1 MIETKETILEY
12 WLGMKLKRHGYQ
24 PEARTRNAL
33 DKWFIEK
40 GYKPMHRAYSEHFS
54 EYYNDNDGKAIFVD
68 EIDYF
73 DDALICNEGWVLI
86 WSKERCQYFFAPY
99 GAVRDVGIHW
109 GHREITYTDKDN
121 STEKDLQKTL
131 ETLIDLTL
139 AYEL

>member
-12 WLGMKLKRHGYQ
+12 WLGMKLKRHGHQ
-24 PEARTRNAL
+24 LEAKTRNLL

-40 GYKPMHRAYSEHFS
+40 GFKPMHRAYSEHYS
-54 EYYNDNDGKAIFVD
+54 EYYNDNIGKSIFVD
-68 EIDYF
+68 DIDFF
-73 DDALICNEGWVLI
+73 DDSLICSEAWVLI
-86 WSKERCQYFFAPY
+86 WNKERCHYYFAPY
-99 GAVRDVGIHW
+99 GAVRDVGIQW

-121 STEKDLQKTL
+121 STEADLQKTL